1 MVAHLTSAAS
11 FVRKF
16 SPDKQLEILIIAAER
31 TLGVDREELMSQT
44 RAVEVVASRFMI
56 WHTFIKN
63 QDPTLGR
70 RFLARKFNRTRTT
83 ILHGITTYPDIQKSS
98 DSIKYTEEGFK
109 ASVREIVD
117 ELREFKKDL
126 GGSPPKPDTVADGV
140 QVGP

>member
-31 TLGVDREELMSQT
+31 TLGVARDELMSQT
-44 RAVEVVASRFMI
+44 RAVEVVAARFMI

-98 DSIKYTEEGFK
+98 ASIKYTEEGFK
-109 ASVREIVD
+109 ASVRELIA
-117 ELREFKKDL
+117 ELREHQQTV
-126 GGSPPKPDTVADGV
+126 GRPPQKPVPAGNGV
-140 QVGP
+140 